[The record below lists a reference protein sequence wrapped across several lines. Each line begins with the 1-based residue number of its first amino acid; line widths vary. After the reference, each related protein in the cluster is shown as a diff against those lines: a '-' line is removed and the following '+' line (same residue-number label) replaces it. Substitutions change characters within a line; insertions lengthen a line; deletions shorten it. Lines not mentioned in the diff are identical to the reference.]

1 MLQKAIVC
9 AAVALVALT
18 ASVEAANAPKSGL
31 YEGPATGSESRS
43 DHRIVQIRV
52 SRSGRKLDFRGPH
65 ERCGAFN
72 PLSAYFPRIKDVK
85 IKRNGKFEGDREY
98 TDTSR
103 GPNYVLRWTVEL
115 SGRFTSDTKAKGK
128 VKYEMS
134 HQGRS
139 PTEQFCGE
147 RNVTFTA
154 RHTG

>member
-1 MLQKAIVC
+1 MLRKALLGSVIG
-9 AAVALVALT
+9 LT
-18 ASVEAANAPKSGL
+18 AFAAAVEAANAPKGGL
-31 YEGPATGSESRS
+31 YEGPAKGSESRS

-52 SRSGRKLDFRGPH
+52 SRSGTKLDFRGPH
-65 ERCGAFN
+65 ERCGTFN
-72 PLSAYFPRIKDVK
+72 PLKAYFPRIDDVK
-85 IKRNGKFEGDREY
+85 IKRNGRFNGDRKY

-115 SGRFTSDTKAKGK
+115 SGRFTSNTKAKGT

-154 RHTG
+154 KHTG